1 LRLPAY
7 GSTDAPSKE
16 LAAELHRWDAILA
29 AEGRNIEHRNVN
41 GTMSHH
47 IEHSAAQHAV
57 RYRPDK
63 EEYWRQVTLHEP
75 RRRTC
80 WGVSIR
86 RIWRLYA
93 EGMEPWLIADTLSL
107 TRQQVN
113 QAIKEERGRLLAT
126 LAPERR
132 RRGPSTAQDPREG
145 LPPLVQDLLE
155 EAPPWW
161 AYRGSGNSRTPI
173 RDSGYDDED

>member
-29 AEGRNIEHRNVN
+29 AEGRNIEHRNEN
-41 GTMSHH
+41 GTISHH

-63 EEYWRQVTLHEP
+63 EEYWRQVKLHEP
-75 RRRTC
+75 RRRSYR
-80 WGVSIR
+80 GVSIR

-113 QAIKEERGRLLAT
+113 QAIKEERGRLLAS

-132 RRGPSTAQDPREG
+132 SQAPHGPKEDRQA

-173 RDSGYDDED
+173 RDSGYDED